1 MEKPIGK
8 LENHEFKFEFKIKAE
23 IEKHWEKI

>member
-8 LENHEFKFEFKIKAE
+8 FENHQFKFEFKIKAG
-23 IEKHWEKI
+23 IEKHLEKV